1 MEALDKKDKLVAT
14 STMAVYCFD
23 IIISSLRR
31 KNPPPCPDTIV
42 NDKVPI
48 FITWKKASNH
58 HLRGCIGTFSRDLPL
73 RNGLLDYAKTSA
85 FHDSRFQPIS
95 LNEVSSLQCGV
106 SLLIEF
112 EKARNYLDWD
122 VGIHGIRIEFYYNGR
137 RLSAVYLPEVAVEQG
152 WNQIDT
158 VDHLMRKG
166 GYEGP
171 IYEEDRL
178 AISVEKFKS
187 SKVIVTYKDYCKLK
201 QKAGEEIIPL

>member
-1 MEALDKKDKLVAT
+1 MEALDKKDKLLADKV
-14 STMAVYCFD
+14 MAIYCFD
-23 IIISSLRR
+23 IIISHLRH
-31 KNPPPCPDTIV
+31 KTPPPCPDTIV
-42 NDKVPI
+42 NEKVPL

-73 RNGLLDYAKTSA
+73 RSGLVDYAKTSA
-85 FHDSRFQPIS
+85 FNDSRFAPIT
-95 LNEVSSLQCGV
+95 LNEVPSLQCGV
-106 SLLIEF
+106 SLLIDF

-166 GYEGP
+166 GYEGA

-178 AISVEKFKS
+178 AIAVEKFKS
-187 SKVIVTYKDYCKLK
+187 SKVIVTYKVR
-201 QKAGEEIIPL
+201 